1 MIHAL
6 TAGGTS
12 WRAVTRAALPVFGLV
27 LLSACGG
34 VEIKPQPSLPKAL
47 VPVMPA
53 KVAVVMPSEMR
64 TFTHKE
70 TRWGVAWQVEL
81 GAGHRRLNNDL
92 FKGAF
97 TEVVEVEDLDKAR
110 ALPDA
115 KAIFEPRIEQYS
127 FATARETGGRYYAV
141 TIRYRINL
149 YTPTGELADTY
160 TLTGYGNALAKGM
173 SSGKPLSK
181 ASVAAMRDA
190 AAKFLVQFP
199 DQPAGKLLASNK
211 PIVAEQ
217 VAAGTS
223 GENGVIEAVPINEG
237 PVVAAPPPVAP
248 TTTPSVP
255 SAETP
260 PTPKEGGAAGA
271 PVTSSLPPR

>member
-34 VEIKPQPSLPKAL
+34 VQIKPQPALPKAL

-70 TRWGVAWQVEL
+70 TRWGVSWQVEL
-81 GAGHRRLNNDL
+81 GDGHRRLSNDL

-97 TEVVEVEDLDKAR
+97 TEVVEVEDVEKAR
-110 ALPDA
+110 ALGDA

-173 SSGKPLSK
+173 NSGKPLSN
-181 ASVAAMRDA
+181 ASVNAMRDA

-217 VAAGTS
+217 VAAGGGS
-223 GENGVIEAVPINEG
+223 GDNSVIEAVPINEQ
-237 PVVAAPPPVAP
+237 PVVAAPTPVAP
-248 TTTPSVP
+248 PAAPSVP

-260 PTPKEGGAAGA
+260 PKEGGAAGA
-271 PVTSSLPPR
+271 PVTSSLPR